1 MAYKEA
7 MKLFNLILSVSFCVI
22 LSSHVL
28 ADESN
33 VFCSKPDGSHWD
45 WLEDD
50 NEEQVAINGSWVERD
65 EYRGDYFLVLRSSYI
80 DVNQQCKT
88 EFGSQYLAQPAKNSL
103 SSWYK
108 FMLFDQE
115 TNTYSIAAGYIP
127 PTNSM
132 PRISDV
138 NLKSDIQ
145 PLLNSLDKIS
155 RLNGYSYSWR
165 PDSIQGHLSG
175 QYEYGVIAQ
184 EVQSE
189 LPELAKRDI
198 QGTLRVDYI
207 GLIPVLLE
215 SVKELK
221 ARVETLESSQ

>member
-1 MAYKEA
+1 
-7 MKLFNLILSVSFCVI
+7 MKLFNLILSVSFSVI
-22 LSSHVL
+22 LSSHTL

-45 WLEDD
+45 WLEND
-50 NEEQVAINGSWVERD
+50 NEEQVVIDGSWVERE
-65 EYRGDYFLVLRSSYI
+65 EYRGDYFLVIRSSYL

-108 FMLFDQE
+108 FMLYDEE

-132 PRISDV
+132 PRISDI
-138 NLKSDIQ
+138 NLKLDIQ
-145 PLLNSLDKIS
+145 PLQNSLDKLS

-165 PDSIQGHLSG
+165 PDSIQGHLAG

-189 LPELAKRDI
+189 LPELVEQYDPY
-198 QGTLRVDYI
+198 TLRVDYI
-207 GLIPVLLE
+207 GFIPVLLE
-215 SVKELK
+215 SIKELK
-221 ARVETLESSQ
+221 TRVETLESRQ

>member
-1 MAYKEA
+1 
-7 MKLFNLILSVSFCVI
+7 MKLFNLILSVSFSVI
-22 LSSHVL
+22 LSSHTL

-45 WLEDD
+45 WLEND
-50 NEEQVAINGSWVERD
+50 NEEQVVIDGSWVERE
-65 EYRGDYFLVLRSSYI
+65 EYRGDYFLVIRSSYL

-108 FMLFDQE
+108 FMLYDEE

-132 PRISDV
+132 PRISDI
-138 NLKSDIQ
+138 NLKLDIQ
-145 PLLNSLDKIS
+145 PLQNSLDKLS

-165 PDSIQGHLSG
+165 PDSIQGHLAG
-175 QYEYGVIAQ
+175 QYEYGIIAQ

-189 LPELAKRDI
+189 LPELVEQYDPY
-198 QGTLRVDYI
+198 TLRVDYI
-207 GLIPVLLE
+207 GFIPVLLE
-215 SVKELK
+215 SIKELK
-221 ARVETLESSQ
+221 TRVETLESQQ

>member
-1 MAYKEA
+1 
-7 MKLFNLILSVSFCVI
+7 VSFSVI
-22 LSSHVL
+22 LSSHTL

-45 WLEDD
+45 WLEND
-50 NEEQVAINGSWVERD
+50 NEEQVVIDGSWVERE
-65 EYRGDYFLVLRSSYI
+65 EYRGDYFLVIRSSYL

-108 FMLFDQE
+108 FMLHDEE

-132 PRISDV
+132 PRISDI
-138 NLKSDIQ
+138 NLKLDIQ
-145 PLLNSLDKIS
+145 PLQNSLDKLS

-165 PDSIQGHLSG
+165 PDSIQGHLAG

-189 LPELAKRDI
+189 LPELVEQYDPY
-198 QGTLRVDYI
+198 TLRVDYI
-207 GLIPVLLE
+207 GFIPVLLE
-215 SVKELK
+215 SIKELK
-221 ARVETLESSQ
+221 TRVETLESRQ

>member
-1 MAYKEA
+1 
-7 MKLFNLILSVSFCVI
+7 MKLFNLILSVSFSVI
-22 LSSHVL
+22 LSSHTL

-45 WLEDD
+45 WLEND
-50 NEEQVAINGSWVERD
+50 NEEQVVIDGSWVERE
-65 EYRGDYFLVLRSSYI
+65 EYRGDYFLVIRSSYL

-108 FMLFDQE
+108 FMLHDEE

-132 PRISDV
+132 PRISDI
-138 NLKSDIQ
+138 NLKLDIQ
-145 PLLNSLDKIS
+145 PLQNSLDKLS

-165 PDSIQGHLSG
+165 PDSIQGHLAG

-189 LPELAKRDI
+189 LPELVEQYDPY
-198 QGTLRVDYI
+198 TLRVDYI
-207 GLIPVLLE
+207 GFIPVLLE
-215 SVKELK
+215 SIKELK
-221 ARVETLESSQ
+221 TRVETLESRQ